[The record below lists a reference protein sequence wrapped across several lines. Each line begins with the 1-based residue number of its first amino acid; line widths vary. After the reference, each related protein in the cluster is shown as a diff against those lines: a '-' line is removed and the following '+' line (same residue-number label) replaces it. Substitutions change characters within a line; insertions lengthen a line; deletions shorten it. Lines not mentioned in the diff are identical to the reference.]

1 MLTNHKCTLRL
12 KSDFGRVGNVSV
24 MVLGQAVFKYGAGQH
39 LSAISMLGQEIFVAA
54 SQEV

>member
-24 MVLGQAVFKYGAGQH
+24 MVLGQAVFKYSAGQH